1 MEPTSLCST
10 GNFSNMRGGLVCWP
24 NESTKRI
31 ILRGNIIKTLY
42 TGIDRYQ
49 YLVKARAN
57 SSSSDL
63 SLWIIMTLCGE
74 LSLNS
79 RLATDC

>member
-1 MEPTSLCST
+1 MVPTSLCST
-10 GNFSNMRGGLVCWP
+10 GSFSNMSGGLVCWP

-31 ILRGNIIKTLY
+31 ILRGETLVP
-42 TGIDRYQ
+42 TLDVKSVQ

-57 SSSSDL
+57 SSSSAF